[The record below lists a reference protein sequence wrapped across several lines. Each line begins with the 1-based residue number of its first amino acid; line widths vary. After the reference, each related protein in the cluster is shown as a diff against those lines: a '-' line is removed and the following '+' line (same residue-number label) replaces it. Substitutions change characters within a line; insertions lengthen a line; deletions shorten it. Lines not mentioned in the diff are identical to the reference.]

1 MCLNIKK
8 HAIKRIATKNI
19 IVYKQLCS
27 YEIDGRKYYITPYQK
42 ANVVIGETYS
52 SELIKDCKWR
62 TVDEGLHSF
71 ANIPD
76 CYDNSRHTASSFNID
91 GEFRITTPVLVEC
104 FIPKGARFY
113 RGTFN
118 GGYESLASNKLVYN
132 RILGFNQ

>member
-1 MCLNIKK
+1 MCLNINKF
-8 HAIKRIATKNI
+8 ALKRIASKNI

-42 ANVVIGETYS
+42 AKIVIGETYT
-52 SELIKDCKWR
+52 SELIKDKNWQ

-76 CYDNSRHTASSFNID
+76 CYDNSRHTANTYCID
-91 GEFRITTPVLVEC
+91 GEIRQTTPVLVEC
-104 FIPKGARFY
+104 FIPRGARY
-113 RGTFN
+113 YKGTFN

-132 RILGFNQ
+132 RILGFN